1 MDTLMINGILS
12 MFRGKIKMNDKNNNW
27 LCQHFNV
34 QNAVAK
40 NGRIMTFAAQV
51 KPSVT
56 WRKRLSVAVSL

>member
-1 MDTLMINGILS
+1 
-12 MFRGKIKMNDKNNNW
+12 MNDKNNNW

-56 WRKRLSVAVSL
+56 WRKRLSVAVSI

>member
-1 MDTLMINGILS
+1 
-12 MFRGKIKMNDKNNNW
+12 MNNKNNNW

-56 WRKRLSVAVSL
+56 WRKRLSVAVSI